1 MKQSVFLDTDVVL
14 DFLAGR
20 QPFMINS
27 AKIFS
32 LAQKGEINI
41 FISPL
46 TFSNCYY
53 ILRKVAKHDKVI
65 SKLVD
70 LLDFVDVTRM
80 NKRSVE
86 QALKSDFKDFEDAL
100 QNYSAIENDKIVAIL
115 TRNLKDYKK
124 SEISVMSPETYLISK
139 SANT

>member
-1 MKQSVFLDTDVVL
+1 MKQLIFLDTDVVL

-20 QPFMINS
+20 QPFALNAAMIFTLGQER
-27 AKIFS
+27 KVQ
-32 LAQKGEINI
+32 L

-53 ILRKVAKHDKVI
+53 ILRKVAQHEKVI
-65 SKLVD
+65 EKLVD
-70 LLDFVDVTRM
+70 LLDFVDITRM

-86 QALKSDFKDFEDAL
+86 RALKSEFKDFEDAL
-100 QNYSAIENDKIVAIL
+100 QNYSAIENEKIDAII

-124 SEISVMSPETYLISK
+124 SEIAVMSPETFLKTRNASW
-139 SANT
+139 